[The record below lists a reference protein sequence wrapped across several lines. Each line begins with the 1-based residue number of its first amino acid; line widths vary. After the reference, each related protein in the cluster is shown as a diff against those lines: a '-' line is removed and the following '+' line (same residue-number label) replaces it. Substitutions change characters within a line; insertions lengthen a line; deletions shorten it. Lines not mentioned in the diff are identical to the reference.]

1 MGVLRRAL
9 FPGLLALLVA
19 GEAVA
24 AALGVAPTRIELA
37 PGQTSASLT
46 IENQANAAVTLQVQT
61 FAWSGPAIDPELR
74 SGRELIAVPPVFSL
88 EPGAKQIVRVA
99 LRTPVEDGRERAY
112 RLLITEVPVTWAD
125 DTMGVRF
132 ALRLSLPVFAQAA
145 GAKAA
150 PAWRVR
156 STGRGGELELA
167 NRGTAHLRLRRI
179 ELRAAGKGGGDPVQV
194 IDAPMDILP
203 GEAQRWP
210 LAAAAMA
217 LPGLELQADTGL
229 GPLTA
234 ELVPPPR

>member
-1 MGVLRRAL
+1 MGVLCRAL
-9 FPGLLALLVA
+9 LPGLLALLVA

-99 LRTPVEDGRERAY
+99 LRTPVDGQRERAY

-132 ALRLSLPVFAQAA
+132 ALRLSLPVFAKAA

-150 PAWRVR
+150 PAWSIR

-179 ELRAAGKGGGDPVQV
+179 ELRTAGKGGDPVQV

-210 LAAAAMA
+210 LTAAAMA
-217 LPGLELQADTGL
+217 LPSLELQADTGL